1 MKLSVWMWTLG
12 GLAGAALLFWG
23 VFLFSTQGL
32 TGSPAASLAVTESSS
47 GLIRGP
53 GATQSAEPR
62 VSTAEAARGRRAVVP
77 GPPGPRP
84 VLAVGGQHVY
94 VLRDRVLFKYD
105 RKNLKLLDRAE
116 VPTPIQPE

>member
-1 MKLSVWMWTLG
+1 MWTLG

-32 TGSPAASLAVTESSS
+32 TGSPAAPLAVTETSV

-53 GATQSAEPR
+53 GATQSAEPQ

-77 GPPGPRP
+77 GPSGLRP
-84 VLAVGGQHVY
+84 VLAVSGQHVY